1 MSLLEVTQLSVR
13 YGGLQA
19 VDHIDLTVDEGQ
31 IVGLIG
37 PNGAGKTTT
46 IDALTGFT
54 PAGGQVVF
62 DGTPIHDLAP
72 HRRYQAGLARTW
84 QSIELFDD
92 LTVEENLRVASEPQ
106 TWKGV
111 VLDLFHPRRHGGV
124 VNDLNQVLERVG
136 LSHLLSRRPPELSEG
151 ERKLVGVARGL
162 AGSPKLI
169 LMDEPAAGLD
179 NRESHALGENLRAIV
194 RQGTTI
200 LLVDHDM
207 NLVLDVCDYLFV
219 LDFGR
224 LIASGTPAQ
233 IRANEQVIAAYLGT
247 KGAPQ

>member
-1 MSLLEVTQLSVR
+1 MSLLEVNKLSVR

-19 VDHIDLTVDEGQ
+19 VDHIDLHVDEGQ

-54 PAGGQVVF
+54 AAGGQVVF
-62 DGTPIHDLAP
+62 DGSPIHRLPP
-72 HRRYQAGLARTW
+72 HRRFLAGLARTW

-92 LTVEENLRVASEPQ
+92 LTVEENLRVASERQ

-111 VLDLFHPRRHGGV
+111 ILDLFHPRRRHGV
-124 VNDLNQVLERVG
+124 AEELNQVLERVG
-136 LSHLLSRRPPELSEG
+136 LAHLLSRLPSELSEG

-162 AGSPKLI
+162 AGSPKL
-169 LMDEPAAGLD
+169 LLLDEPAAGLD
-179 NRESHALGENLRAIV
+179 NRESHALGENLRSIV
-194 RQGTTI
+194 GQGITI

-224 LIASGTPAQ
+224 VIANGTPAQ
-233 IRANEQVIAAYLGT
+233 IRSNEQVIAAYLGT
-247 KGAPQ
+247 KGAQR